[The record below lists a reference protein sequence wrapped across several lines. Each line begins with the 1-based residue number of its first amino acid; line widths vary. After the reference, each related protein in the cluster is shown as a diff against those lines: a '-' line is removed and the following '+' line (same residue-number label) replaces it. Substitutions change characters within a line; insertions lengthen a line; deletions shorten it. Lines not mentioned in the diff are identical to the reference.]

1 MAWEEG
7 GIVVGV
13 DGSEHSIAAL
23 SWAAAEAGRRR
34 INRVHAF
41 VINDFPARD
50 DEAWEMVGTIAERV
64 RADNPSITIS
74 EMVTRGRP
82 AAALIDMSWKTQ
94 LIVVGARGQNTAVG
108 MLLGSVSTRVATHA
122 HCPVAVV
129 RESRAEGPVYVGVDS
144 SPQSQEALEFAF
156 AAADAR
162 RSELVAL
169 QIWDVPGPDISIVPP
184 LPDEI
189 ELAGSDAERSLA
201 EQLAGW
207 SERYPEVDL
216 VKATQRGHPVIGL
229 TERARDA
236 QLLVVGHRGRGG
248 FAGLLLGSV
257 AAGVLQHAH
266 CPVAVIRGDE
276 HRTRP

>member
-13 DGSEHSIAAL
+13 DGSEQSIAAL
-23 SWAAAEAGRRR
+23 SWAAVEAGRRR
-34 INRVHAF
+34 TDRVHAF
-41 VINDFPARD
+41 VINDFPAQD
-50 DEAWEMVGTIAERV
+50 DQAWKMLETIAGRV

-74 EMVTRGRP
+74 EVVTRGRP
-82 AAALIDMSWKTQ
+82 AAALIDMSWRTQ
-94 LIVVGARGQNTAVG
+94 LIVVGARGRNTAVG
-108 MLLGSVSTRVATHA
+108 TLLGSVSTKVATHA

-129 RESRAEGPVYVGVDS
+129 REPRTEGPVYVGVDS
-144 SPQSQEALEFAF
+144 SPHSQDALEFAF
-156 AAADAR
+156 AAAAAR

-189 ELAGSDAERSLA
+189 ALAEADAQRSIA

-207 SERYPEVDL
+207 SERYPEVSL
-216 VKATQRGHPVIGL
+216 VKAGQRGHPVIGL
-229 TERARDA
+229 TERAREA

-257 AAGVLQHAH
+257 AAGVLQHAR
-266 CPVAVIRGDE
+266 CPVAVVRGDK
-276 HRTRP
+276 HNIRP